1 MSGASAIA
9 PNYPLDPAYTRRPP
23 IALLQ
28 QIEQLQRDGLLLLDH
43 LTKRSERV
51 FVVASADK
59 KPPADDGAKPGLAGL
74 SFEPL
79 RRSPEEI
86 AKAELGLRD
95 LALLVDELS
104 RLAAPV
110 TPRTIS
116 NSQQGW
122 LGPFDLSLV
131 ALLIVTLFLSVAV
144 FWRVD
149 EARSLINQTR
159 QAQAAANEIYGRL
172 NLLDRRG
179 HFTRVP
185 KSGESDPL
193 EMGTLCNLDD
203 QLPFYVPKTPE
214 AEGLCSGLA
223 QQKARETILFDRLRT
238 WNCNLTQDWATG
250 WIITPLVSVAG
261 KKNDPKALHYG
272 ACEAL
277 EPHVVESGSASYH
290 WQRSERRTVTV
301 LTLLANHILPGLLA
315 LLGASIYLLRLR
327 QRQKA
332 RSVLEDAGMAG
343 LARLLMPA
351 ALGGL
356 LGLVWTGGG
365 DVINPNS
372 LTLQNIT
379 VSLPLTAF
387 VLGYAFDPIL
397 EWLEN
402 KIRETL
408 IGKQSETRPVPLS

>member
-1 MSGASAIA
+1 MSGASVIT
-9 PNYPLDPAYTRRPP
+9 PNYQLDPSYTRRPP
-23 IALLQ
+23 IALLE

-51 FVVASADK
+51 FVVAGSDTKGA
-59 KPPADDGAKPGLAGL
+59 AEDGTKPGIAGL

-79 RRSPEEI
+79 RQSPEDI
-86 AKAELGLRD
+86 ASAENGLRN

-110 TPRTIS
+110 TPRTIR
-116 NSQQGW
+116 NSRQGF
-122 LGPFDLSLV
+122 LGPFDLLLV
-131 ALLIVTLFLSVAV
+131 VLLLITLFFSVAI

-172 NLLDRRG
+172 NLLDRKAQ
-179 HFTRVP
+179 FERVP
-185 KSGESDPL
+185 GDKEPENSLKGA
-193 EMGTLCNLDD
+193 LCNLDD
-203 QLPFYVPKTPE
+203 EKPYYVPIAPE

-223 QQKARETILFDRLRT
+223 QQKTRETILFARLRT
-238 WNCNLTQDWATG
+238 WNCNLTQDLATR
-250 WIITPLVSVAG
+250 WIIWPLVSGSQDESDAT
-261 KKNDPKALHYG
+261 ALDYG
-272 ACEAL
+272 ACKAL
-277 EPHVVESGSASYH
+277 SAEGSPAYH

-301 LTLLANHILPGLLA
+301 LTLMANHILPGLLA

-332 RSVLEDAGMAG
+332 RSILEDASIAG
-343 LARLLMPA
+343 LARLFMPA

-408 IGKQSETRPVPLS
+408 MGKQPETRSVPLA

>member
-1 MSGASAIA
+1 MSGASVIT
-9 PNYPLDPAYTRRPP
+9 PNYQLDPAYTRRPP
-23 IALLQ
+23 IALLE

-51 FVVASADK
+51 FVVASGDK
-59 KPPADDGAKPGLAGL
+59 KPVADDGLKPGIAGL
-74 SFEPL
+74 SLEPL
-79 RRSPEEI
+79 RQSPEDI
-86 AKAELGLRD
+86 AKAENGLRN

-110 TPRTIS
+110 TSRTIR

-122 LGPFDLSLV
+122 LGPFDLV
-131 ALLIVTLFLSVAV
+131 LLAVLGVTMFLSVAF

-172 NLLDRRG
+172 NLLDRKAQ
-179 HFTRVP
+179 FERVP
-185 KSGESDPL
+185 EEKEPENSLKGA
-193 EMGTLCNLDD
+193 LCNLDD
-203 QLPFYVPKTPE
+203 VKPHYVPIAPE

-223 QQKARETILFDRLRT
+223 QQKAREAILFDRLRT
-238 WNCNLTQDWATG
+238 WNCNLTQDWATR
-250 WIITPLVSVAG
+250 WIIRPLVAG
-261 KKNDPKALHYG
+261 TRNDQDTKELDYG
-272 ACEAL
+272 ACRNLSLHEINNGMPA
-277 EPHVVESGSASYH
+277 YH

-301 LTLLANHILPGLLA
+301 LTLMANHILPGLLA

-332 RSVLEDAGMAG
+332 RSVLEDTGMAG

-356 LGLVWTGGG
+356 LGLVWTDGG

-408 IGKQSETRPVPLS
+408 IGKQPETRPVPLS

>member
-23 IALLQ
+23 IALLE

-86 AKAELGLRD
+86 AAAENGLRN
-95 LALLVDELS
+95 LVLLVDELA

-110 TPRTIS
+110 TPRTIR
-116 NSQQGW
+116 NSRQASMAS
-122 LGPFDLSLV
+122 FDL
-131 ALLIVTLFLSVAV
+131 LLLLLLLATLFLSVAV

-149 EARSLINQTR
+149 EARSLVNQAR
-159 QAQAAANEIYGRL
+159 QAQAAANEVYGRL
-172 NLLDRRG
+172 NLLDRKT
-179 HFTRVP
+179 HFVP
-185 KSGESDPL
+185 VPNKEYGNGTVSGPL
-193 EMGTLCNLDD
+193 CDLTGE
-203 QLPFYVPKTPE
+203 LPHQAPITAE
-214 AEGLCSGLA
+214 AEGLCSALGE
-223 QQKARETILFDRLRT
+223 QKTREAILFERLRT
-238 WNCNLTQDWATG
+238 WNCNLTQDWATS
-250 WIITPLVSVAG
+250 WIIRPLVSGAQDHLDVQ
-261 KKNDPKALHYG
+261 ALNYG
-272 ACEAL
+272 RCTPLAEDDARKGT
-277 EPHVVESGSASYH
+277 PAYH

-301 LTLLANHILPGLLA
+301 LTLMANHILPGLLA

-332 RSVLEDAGMAG
+332 RSMLEDGRMAS

-356 LGLVWTGGG
+356 LGLAWTGGG

-387 VLGYAFDPIL
+387 ALGYAFDPIL
-397 EWLEN
+397 EWAET

-408 IGKQSETRPVPLS
+408 IGKQTETRSVPLT